1 MVKYETIDAIG
12 ILTMNN
18 VAKRNALSK
27 ALIEELFSAME
38 AMRKAS
44 VRVLILRAPA
54 GCKTWSAGHD
64 VNELPRSGR
73 DPLTYYDPLRTVIR
87 EIEYFPAPVIAMV
100 EGGVWGGACEV
111 VMSCDLVIAA
121 TNMTLA
127 ATPAKLGVPYNMAG
141 VLNMANVVSP
151 VIIKEMFFT
160 AQPMTAE
167 RAREVGIVNY
177 VVEPEELEEF
187 TLKFAHTIAENSPLV
202 ISALKEELRVL
213 LHAHPLVPETF
224 ERVQGLRR
232 KVYDSKD
239 YQEGIKSFFER
250 RQPVFTGE

>member
-1 MVKYETIDAIG
+1 MVKYETIDGIG

-18 VAKRNALSK
+18 AAKRNALSK
-27 ALIEELFSAME
+27 ELIEELVSAME
-38 AMRKAS
+38 TMRKAG

-64 VNELPRSGR
+64 VNELPNSGH
-73 DPLTYYDPLRTVIR
+73 DPLRTVVR

-127 ATPAKLGVPYNMAG
+127 ATPAKLGVPYNIAG

-151 VIIKEMFFT
+151 M
-160 AQPMTAE
+160 
-167 RAREVGIVNY
+167 
-177 VVEPEELEEF
+177 
-187 TLKFAHTIAENSPLV
+187 S
-202 ISALKEELRVL
+202 
-213 LHAHPLVPETF
+213 
-224 ERVQGLRR
+224 
-232 KVYDSKD
+232 
-239 YQEGIKSFFER
+239 
-250 RQPVFTGE
+250 